1 MLHALPAAADPAGLR
16 LPESVS
22 TFTDGRRPIDA
33 LYQMYLSLLERG
45 WMLEIVV
52 ESRPEGTTQA
62 LPIIALHTPAKRPA
76 VWILSAIH
84 GEEGLEIQT
93 AISVKGR
100 TPGRVH

>member
-1 MLHALPAAADPAGLR
+1 
-16 LPESVS
+16 
-22 TFTDGRRPIDA
+22 
-33 LYQMYLSLLERG
+33 MYLSLLERG

-84 GEEGLEIQT
+84 GEEG
-93 AISVKGR
+93 
-100 TPGRVH
+100 